1 VVASPLA
8 HPETP
13 SLESSDTQ
21 THNRPQWRRPW
32 LPAPDRQKSLGGL
45 ALAPAVVASPLAHP
59 KTTSLESSD
68 TQIHNRPQWRQ
79 ARRPARDRRKSRDWL
94 AFALAVVALLLAAA
108 VAVLLVAALTTR
120 ALYAVSNLHK
130 SDQIKAEAAPKTDD
144 PRGNPAAGRADSES
158 ERADDDP
165 QAMDGKSWSVTLAF
179 AGDVHFEGRVATL
192 LDSRD
197 ATLGPM
203 SSALRSADVA
213 VVNLESA
220 LTSGGSPA
228 PKELEAPSLRHWF
241 RSPPA
246 ALALLE
252 RSGVDAVSLANNH
265 GADYGAAGL
274 RESLRA
280 ARNSPVAVIGI
291 GRDADQ
297 AFRPYQTSVDGVEV
311 AVLAADAS
319 PLESN
324 ASIWD
329 VGPGGPGLATARDNS
344 RLLAAVR
351 AANARSDVVAVYLHW
366 GTENQ
371 GCPTSEQRQLA
382 RSLADAGADVV
393 VGSHAHI
400 PLGAGMLDDTY
411 VSYGLGN
418 FLWYHGKLPNTG
430 VLRIQ
435 IVDGEVVRDDWVPGE
450 IRPTG
455 GPPRPVTGSARRAAI
470 REWRGLRSCT
480 DLAPGPGEKAS
491 VDPASS
497 ETNTGGDTLSPGGGG
512 DIRMPTYAATIDS
525 VPSAVWRRMTGRSHD
540 QVRCPVG
547 STDLRLLTMHY
558 VGFDGRAHTGQM
570 VVHHQH
576 ARGLVGVFREL
587 YEARFPIHR
596 MQLAY
601 GGDDNRSMAADN
613 TSAYNCRMVVGEST
627 FSDHAYG
634 GAVDINPIENPYVT
648 TDGVLPARGRRFAD
662 VDRSRDADAPRG
674 VIVADD
680 VVVRAFARIGWKW
693 GGVWNEADYQHFHAP

>member
-1 VVASPLA
+1 MSLTLTNHAEPADPETTSLESSTPQTPCRPQWSRPWLPAPDRPKSRGRLALAGDASLLA
-8 HPETP
+8 HPETT
-13 SLESSDTQ
+13 SLQSSDTQ
-21 THNRPQWRRPW
+21 IHCRPQWRRPW
-32 LPAPDRQKSLGGL
+32 LPDPDRRKSRGEL
-45 ALAPAVVASPLAHP
+45 ALAEDASPLARP
-59 KTTSLESSD
+59 ETTSLESSD
-68 TQIHNRPQWRQ
+68 AQIHNRPQWRRP
-79 ARRPARDRRKSRDWL
+79 RRPARDRRKSREWL
-94 AFALAVVALLLAAA
+94 ALAVAVVALLLVAA

-120 ALYAVSNLHK
+120 ALYAVSTDRAINDNMRHK
-130 SDQIKAEAAPKTDD
+130 SDQIKAEAA
-144 PRGNPAAGRADSES
+144 AESES
-158 ERADDDP
+158 EHADDNA

-241 RSPPA
+241 RSPPP

-274 RESLRA
+274 RDSLRA
-280 ARNSPVAVIGI
+280 ARNSPVAVIGV

-319 PLESN
+319 PRESN

-329 VGPGGPGLATARDNS
+329 AGPGGPGLAAARDNS

-366 GTENQ
+366 GTENR
-371 GCPTSEQRQLA
+371 GCPTAEQRQLA

-418 FLWYHGKLPNTG
+418 FLWYQGKLPDTG
-430 VLRIQ
+430 VLRLK

-450 IRPTG
+450 IGPTG

-491 VDPASS
+491 VDPAGS
-497 ETNTGGDTLSPGGGG
+497 ETNTGGG
-512 DIRMPTYAATIDS
+512 
-525 VPSAVWRRMTGRSHD
+525 
-540 QVRCPVG
+540 
-547 STDLRLLTMHY
+547 
-558 VGFDGRAHTGQM
+558 
-570 VVHHQH
+570 
-576 ARGLVGVFREL
+576 
-587 YEARFPIHR
+587 
-596 MQLAY
+596 
-601 GGDDNRSMAADN
+601 
-613 TSAYNCRMVVGEST
+613 TSG
-627 FSDHAYG
+627 
-634 GAVDINPIENPYVT
+634 P
-648 TDGVLPARGRRFAD
+648 GRR
-662 VDRSRDADAPRG
+662 R
-674 VIVADD
+674 
-680 VVVRAFARIGWKW
+680 
-693 GGVWNEADYQHFHAP
+693 